1 MADVLVDS
9 NIWIYA
15 FIENKSWEFQ
25 RKEAIRL
32 IERLKKEGKIFVSTQ
47 IINEFHWVLM
57 RKYRVTESDIRERV
71 IDGIAKVA
79 EITLITKDFYD
90 EAFSIRERY
99 GISFWD
105 SFIIVSALKNRCSEV
120 YSEDMADDLVIES
133 KLRIVN
139 PFK

>member
-15 FIENKSWEFQ
+15 FIESKSCEFQ

-32 IERLKKEGKIFVSTQ
+32 IEKLKKEGKIFVSTQ

-57 RKYRVTESDIRERV
+57 RKYRVAESDIRERV
-71 IDGIAKVA
+71 IYGIAKVA
-79 EITLITKDFYD
+79 EITLITKDFYE

-105 SFIIVSALKNRCSEV
+105 SFIIVSALKNGCSEV

-133 KLRIVN
+133 KLRIIN